1 MKKWIDDNKLV
12 LSLILFSIAIGLFVL
27 TFVKQ
32 DSDYLWHVKAGE
44 YIFDNGILKKDVF
57 SWYLQGKYWMSHEWL
72 FEVLIYGFS
81 LLFPS
86 FHIAIYSGFC
96 ILFLLLFLLLS
107 NKKGYLKNINYS
119 LIWIAWALILV
130 FFVQARPHLLS
141 FSFLA
146 IAIWVLYDLYCNE
159 KSKRVYILPFIT
171 VLWSNYHGGSS
182 NLSYLFCFLFLFA
195 GLFNFKFGKVE
206 STRLKKNQLLRYFYV
221 ACLCIVAVCIN
232 VHGIKMLFYPYQNML
247 DTTMLNNI
255 AEWQPTTL
263 NKLSN
268 YLYYL
273 LLLFII
279 GTMLVSKKRIKFID
293 LLLLMVSCYLGIKSI
308 RFWPYTYIIMS
319 YVIFNYVEKRKVEK
333 RTIKGIILFSILLI
347 FLFGM
352 SFDRIRTNLQYRYLN
367 DEVINIIKKEKV
379 KRLFNMYDYGGEL
392 INNAVLVFIDGRA
405 DLYSKYNYK
414 DYLKISKL
422 EGDYV
427 KLIKKYDF
435 DYFLVD
441 NKYPI
446 YTYLKYSSDYETIYE
461 NDKFTLY
468 KKIG

>member
-1 MKKWIDDNKLV
+1 MKKWIDNNKLV

-32 DSDYLWHVKAGE
+32 DSDYLWHVKAGK

-119 LIWIAWALILV
+119 LIWIVWALILI
-130 FFVQARPHLLS
+130 FFMQARPHLLS

-146 IAIWVLYDLYCNE
+146 ITIWVLYDLYCNE
-159 KSKRVYILPFIT
+159 KSKKIYILPFIT

-206 STRLKKNQLLRYFYV
+206 STKLKKNQLLRYFYV
-221 ACLCIVAVCIN
+221 LCLCIVAVCIN

-279 GTMLVSKKRIKFID
+279 GTMLVSKKKIKFID

-333 RTIKGIILFSILLI
+333 GTIKEIILFSILLI
-347 FLFGM
+347 LLFGM
-352 SFDRIRTNLQYRYLN
+352 SFDRIKTNLQCRYLN
-367 DEVINIIKKEKV
+367 DEVINVIKKEKV
-379 KRLFNMYDYGGEL
+379 QRLFNMYDYGGEL
-392 INNAVLVFIDGRA
+392 INNDVLVFIDGRA

-461 NDKFTLY
+461 NDKFILY